1 MIRLF
6 LTVLRMG
13 LVSGYAVLIVLLVRM
28 LLRRFPKRYSYLL
41 WSAVLLRLVCPVMI
55 KSPFS
60 LVPDAL
66 SLYAHVNVS
75 VNENDIGEE
84 SAGSGIFN
92 AGKGTDVNWEPES
105 VPSQSDGG
113 VYGGDLN
120 TGQSGGE
127 GNEQDGYNTGG
138 KTGGNIQSSPGIKGG
153 QDGEKIQ
160 SGQGIGKEHGGEKI
174 QSGQMI
180 GAGQN
185 AVMNIPFGS
194 NLEPEENETVKN
206 YQKSAGEPG
215 NLFRYTGL
223 LRVLCGIW
231 ISGILVFW
239 AVWAC
244 TLRRFKKRLL
254 GAVYVEEG
262 VYETNQ
268 VAASFVDGI
277 FRPVIYLATGLTGT
291 VREYV
296 LCHERVHIR
305 RKDPFIKAMGLFLV
319 SIYWFHP
326 LVWLAFKKMCEDM
339 EMSCDE
345 WVVEQMGAEIKKE
358 YSAALLCMAQGANGI
373 GLFAAFGGNEVK
385 SRVKNIL
392 SYRKPKTWLAV
403 LLLLLVTAVGCGLNL
418 GSVDTS
424 AAGGNPEGQ
433 TEPDGAGAPEGENSP
448 DGKNLTGKG
457 NSGEQN
463 TPEGGNGLSGK
474 EDSGG
479 KDVAEKYASVLTSY
493 HTALKEE
500 WKPGKLV
507 EEGFSSIAAYCYGE
521 DTLDKIG
528 YAFLDLDGDG
538 IEELLIGAIGGDDFI
553 RQQVFELYCMEGGVP
568 KQVFTGMERNRYYLC
583 REGGSYI
590 IINKGSSS
598 ASDSRWSYNVVREG
612 KLFPLYTIVYD
623 ASPESIINDGVAGQE
638 HLWAYA
644 SGEDALL
651 GRWVAIAEE
660 GALEIINAYE
670 EYRILPEYVPFSCFD
685 DLKIEAGEDGRT
697 GKKASGKYLENQLNL
712 ILDQK
717 EVWER
722 TDFVAEGTKY
732 TVTDL
737 NGNGRL
743 EIIAASCQGTGH
755 YTYADIYEVSADG
768 NSLVHYKQTVPEGDS
783 QADIIWGVAPVYYN
797 RKENVYRY
805 VFDDLIRDGAAYYYE
820 GKKSLEL
827 KEEQVLETTLA
838 YRITEYIDGAPVVAY
853 GGENGLRV
861 TNEQEYQDAADQVFE
876 GWEKGM
882 AYFLWFVAPEQK
894 DDVRSLWYEQLE
906 TSYQSFSVVEVSSD
920 KVSDKDNSKTKANPE
935 KMAEFISAGGWKKS
949 GKDLEDQLNLI
960 LSERPMWELTDTGT
974 DLTWYAITDLDRNGR
989 LELVAAY
996 YGGSGSYTNSCIY
1009 EVSEDKNSLVACT
1022 RTLSG
1027 EYASCPDIIR
1037 GFAPVYLDLT
1047 DGKTCFIYPDIV
1059 RGDAGYVYESKWMLS
1074 FGDGHL
1080 TEQVLASREAEYDG
1094 FTKTTTYRSGELDR
1108 VAVTSGA
1115 EYEGAADVAF
1125 PDRVRGMI
1133 SIHWIP
1139 VDEEFNSGD
1148 WYQNLEQSY
1157 AGFSFVLP
1165 QMSPVSDQETGD
1177 QQAAEAFLEQWKQK
1191 TAGNGFWDEAEAM
1204 AWYETFVRDGFR
1216 VESGDSLADVCIGD
1230 FDNNGSK
1237 DCFFVMTKRT
1247 ELTDR
1252 PWTIWDSIFY
1262 GCMNGESFYKER
1274 ISEESLIGLSVVA
1287 GDFNHDGFAELI
1299 LSGDTGSIGRG
1310 GNVIHRM
1317 LQYREGKLLEFP
1329 LPEDWNGQ
1337 FTYRGGFG
1345 ASVYETEE
1353 RKKCRAV
1360 LEQDGREVYFTITGS
1375 REYAPFLDEE
1385 LPGWR
1390 DGKEPFGGAGYGYAG
1405 FETVPEDGKEYLLA
1419 KEYLLPRAGY
1429 GQIGFA
1435 CVLFDWDENGKVYV
1449 KDFYV
1454 EPF

>member
-66 SLYAHVNVS
+66 SLYAHVDVS
-75 VNENDIGEE
+75 VNENDTGVDSTRVNSTKVLGNNVAYLLVQHMGSPLANGQDTGKILDGDSDMQSGVAGEE
-84 SAGSGIFN
+84 RAGSGNFN

-160 SGQGIGKEHGGEKI
+160 SGQGNGKEHGGEKI

-185 AVMNIPFGS
+185 TDMNIPFGS
-194 NLEPEENETVKN
+194 NPEPEENETVKN

-223 LRVLCGIW
+223 LQVLCGIW

-244 TLRRFKKRLL
+244 TLHRFKKRLL

-358 YSAALLCMAQGANGI
+358 YSSALLCMAQGANGI

-424 AAGGNPEGQ
+424 AAGKNTGGQ
-433 TEPDGAGAPEGENSP
+433 TNPVEVDAPK
-448 DGKNLTGKG
+448 GKN
-457 NSGEQN
+457 NPDDNEMSGEENTGGQN
-463 TPEGGNGLSGK
+463 SQESVNSADGNGLFGK
-474 EDSGG
+474 EDVPDGIKEKPGIQQYEYPPEFSLGDDLRTAITQLALAYNQFDKDSIDNKGWKEIFVARFIQNSRASFEYLNMLSEKDEGRISLDELYYIHYSLTGVELDFSSYSDGFVNRYDDASSFNNGVISGWDFE
-479 KDVAEKYASVLTSY
+479 DVGDGVVVTADFLVEYDGGSTVQKRKLTVNLAKNPYSCFDGYSIVSIVSELVDDAMEKYASVLALY

-500 WKPGKLV
+500 WEPGKLA
-507 EEGFSSIAAYCYGE
+507 EEGFSPLARYCYGE
-521 DTLDKIG
+521 DVLDKIG

-590 IINKGSSS
+590 IINEGSSS
-598 ASDSRWSYNVVREG
+598 ASDGKWSCNVVREG
-612 KLFPLYTIVYD
+612 KLFPVQTIVYD
-623 ASPESIINDGVAGQE
+623 GSGETIIYGDLADPEHPEES
-638 HLWAYA
+638 A
-644 SGEDALL
+644 SGEDAVW
-651 GRWVAIAEE
+651 GSRMEAEE
-660 GALEIINAYE
+660 EEAQAVIRAYE
-670 EYRILPEYVPFSCFD
+670 EYRIVPEYVPFSDFQTT
-685 DLKIEAGEDGRT
+685 KTGSWEDGNM

-797 RKENVYRY
+797 SKENVYRY
-805 VFDDLIRDGAAYYYE
+805 VFDDLIRNGAAYYYE

-827 KEEQVLETTLA
+827 KEGQVLETTLA

-876 GWEKGM
+876 GWGKGM

-920 KVSDKDNSKTKANPE
+920 KVSDKDNSKTK
-935 KMAEFISAGGWKKS
+935 
-949 GKDLEDQLNLI
+949 
-960 LSERPMWELTDTGT
+960 
-974 DLTWYAITDLDRNGR
+974 
-989 LELVAAY
+989 
-996 YGGSGSYTNSCIY
+996 
-1009 EVSEDKNSLVACT
+1009 
-1022 RTLSG
+1022 
-1027 EYASCPDIIR
+1027 
-1037 GFAPVYLDLT
+1037 
-1047 DGKTCFIYPDIV
+1047 
-1059 RGDAGYVYESKWMLS
+1059 
-1074 FGDGHL
+1074 
-1080 TEQVLASREAEYDG
+1080 
-1094 FTKTTTYRSGELDR
+1094 
-1108 VAVTSGA
+1108 
-1115 EYEGAADVAF
+1115 
-1125 PDRVRGMI
+1125 
-1133 SIHWIP
+1133 
-1139 VDEEFNSGD
+1139 
-1148 WYQNLEQSY
+1148 
-1157 AGFSFVLP
+1157 
-1165 QMSPVSDQETGD
+1165 
-1177 QQAAEAFLEQWKQK
+1177 
-1191 TAGNGFWDEAEAM
+1191 
-1204 AWYETFVRDGFR
+1204 
-1216 VESGDSLADVCIGD
+1216 
-1230 FDNNGSK
+1230 
-1237 DCFFVMTKRT
+1237 
-1247 ELTDR
+1247 
-1252 PWTIWDSIFY
+1252 
-1262 GCMNGESFYKER
+1262 
-1274 ISEESLIGLSVVA
+1274 
-1287 GDFNHDGFAELI
+1287 
-1299 LSGDTGSIGRG
+1299 
-1310 GNVIHRM
+1310 
-1317 LQYREGKLLEFP
+1317 
-1329 LPEDWNGQ
+1329 
-1337 FTYRGGFG
+1337 
-1345 ASVYETEE
+1345 
-1353 RKKCRAV
+1353 
-1360 LEQDGREVYFTITGS
+1360 
-1375 REYAPFLDEE
+1375 
-1385 LPGWR
+1385 
-1390 DGKEPFGGAGYGYAG
+1390 
-1405 FETVPEDGKEYLLA
+1405 
-1419 KEYLLPRAGY
+1419 
-1429 GQIGFA
+1429 
-1435 CVLFDWDENGKVYV
+1435 
-1449 KDFYV
+1449 
-1454 EPF
+1454 